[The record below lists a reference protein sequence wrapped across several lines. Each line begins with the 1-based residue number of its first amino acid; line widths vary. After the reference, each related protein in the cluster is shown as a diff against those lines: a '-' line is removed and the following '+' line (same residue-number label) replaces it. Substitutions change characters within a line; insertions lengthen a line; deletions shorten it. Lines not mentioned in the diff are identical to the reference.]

1 MVRRCIIC
9 HYDCRGHTGAMMT
22 LGGGTVSSFS
32 RKQKLNGK
40 SSTEAELIGMDDAL
54 PQIYKTY
61 QDTIFFC

>member
-1 MVRRCIIC
+1 
-9 HYDCRGHTGAMMT
+9 MMT

-54 PQIYKTY
+54 PQIYKKN
-61 QDTIFFC
+61 QDTIFFVKD